1 MAKIPELCPSGAE
14 SILRN
19 LASYSFALRRFGGQK
34 DLKGSKGTAAFC
46 GGGTQG
52 LLPLLLHSEDTEAL

>member
-19 LASYSFALRRFGGQK
+19 LANYSFSLRGFGGQM
-34 DLKGSKGTAAFC
+34 DLKGSKRTGVF
-46 GGGTQG
+46 GGGDTQG
-52 LLPLLLHSEDTEAL
+52 PLPLPLPSEDPEAL